1 MISLI
6 ETLPLV
12 DDDSAELIKIKCLYD
27 TYKNDDKVLFWAQ
40 NENNALI
47 SMTDGNMI
55 IWNNNADFTELKE
68 FADVMNPACVYS
80 DYETLC
86 AIDRK
91 PRERINILSRKAD
104 IEGEVKSDSLS
115 SKEIYDLLD
124 VDGLSL
130 PEYPFF
136 AVDYCRRLNHGFA
149 KYFALK
155 SKCAIITFNSGDKAI
170 INGLAS
176 HEKGYGKTALQ
187 NALIQNF
194 GKTLFVCCR
203 DKIKGFYEKNGF
215 KPLYFGGYWVKNDEH
230 N

>member
-1 MISLI
+1 MILLVNSLPI
-6 ETLPLV
+6 I
-12 DDDSAELIKIKCLYD
+12 DANSAELIKIKCLYD
-27 TYKNDDKVLFWAQ
+27 AYKNDDKVLFWVQ
-40 NENNALI
+40 NRNDAII

-55 IWNNNADFTELKE
+55 IFNNNADTEELKE
-68 FADVMNPACVYS
+68 FVCVMNPACIHS

-91 PRERINILSRKAD
+91 PEERINIMSRKAD
-104 IEGEVKSDSLS
+104 IKGESESDILS

-130 PEYPFF
+130 PEYPYF
-136 AVDYCRRLNHGFA
+136 AVDYCRRLNMGSA

-155 SKCAIITFNSGDKAI
+155 NKCAIITFNTGDNAI

-176 HEKGYGKTALQ
+176 REKGYGTVALQ
-187 NALIQNF
+187 SALIQNF

-203 DKIKGFYEKNGF
+203 DKVKGFYEKNGF
-215 KPLYFGGYWVKNDEH
+215 KLNYFGGYWVRK
-230 N
+230 

>member
-1 MISLI
+1 MI
-6 ETLPLV
+6 TLCNVLPQI
-12 DDDSAELIKIKCLYD
+12 DGFGAEFVKIKCLYD
-27 TYKNDDKVLFWAQ
+27 AYKNDDKVLFWMQ
-40 NENNALI
+40 NQADALI

-55 IWNNNADFTELKE
+55 IWNKSADFTELKE
-68 FADVMNPACVYS
+68 FVDVMNPACVYS

-91 PRERINILSRKAD
+91 PQERINILSRFAD
-104 IEGEVKSDSLS
+104 IEGQPQSDSLS
-115 SKEIYDLLD
+115 SKEVYDLLN

-136 AVDYCRRLNHGFA
+136 AVDYCRRLNLGTA

-176 HEKGYGKTALQ
+176 KEKGYGAIALKSALMQ
-187 NALIQNF
+187 NY

-203 DKIKGFYEKNGF
+203 DKVKGFYEKYGF
-215 KPLYFGGYWVKNDEH
+215 KPLYFGGYWVKDYEH